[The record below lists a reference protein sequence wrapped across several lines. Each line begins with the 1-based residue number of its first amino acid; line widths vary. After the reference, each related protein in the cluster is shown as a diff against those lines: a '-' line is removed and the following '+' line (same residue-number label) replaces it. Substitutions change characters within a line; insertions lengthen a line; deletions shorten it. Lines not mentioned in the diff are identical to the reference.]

1 MTQERKAGRV
11 RRMIKQKKKQWFIV
25 WISVIFIL
33 SMANGIQA
41 EAASDNEEI
50 VKYCLY
56 LGQTVQ
62 LPDIQNGEWVTDK
75 EGIVKISKDG
85 LVSVLRAGQAT
96 VSIKT
101 EEETRVY
108 CTIEVRANEILSA
121 LSFSDQFYPPHVLGA
136 GSFRIQEPAFDGLK
150 CRWSSADTKV
160 VKVGQNGV
168 VTPVGVGKTNIL
180 VAVTDSYGGTY
191 HFSIPVRIINPH
203 FEETRMNLAKG
214 CQTTVLLLDTTGAQA
229 GYVSSNPSILSIR
242 TSNAYGVTLQAHKE
256 GTATVTVSVDGVMRT
271 CTVTVTN
278 PKLKVQYGFYQ
289 TKKGLQVKV
298 TGTNGRSVKRWSSG
312 NSKIATVSQKGNVR
326 TKKKG
331 STVIFCSVDGK
342 ILKYYLAV
350 STKKA
355 VKAMRYG
362 YKRIG
367 KAHYSQA
374 RRMSKKYFDCSS
386 FVYRCY
392 RAAGKYLVRRASWAP
407 VAAEIAHYYVR
418 KGKYV
423 KASGKYNLNKLRPGD
438 LICFGGKKARR
449 NGRYKRIYHIA
460 MYIGNGK
467 TMESSSTYNN
477 VVIRDRG
484 FFKKSDVPVVAR
496 P

>member
-1 MTQERKAGRV
+1 
-11 RRMIKQKKKQWFIV
+11 MIKTRRKHWFIA
-25 WISVIFIL
+25 WFGIIFIL
-33 SMANGIQA
+33 CMASGVQA
-41 EAASDNEEI
+41 QAASDQDEI
-50 VKYCLY
+50 IKYCLY

-62 LPDIQNGEWVTDK
+62 LPEIPEGKWVADNEK
-75 EGIVKISKDG
+75 VVRISEKG
-85 LVSVLRAGQAT
+85 MVSALQAGKAT
-96 VSIKT
+96 VSIRT
-101 EEETRVY
+101 EKETSVY
-108 CTIEVRANEILSA
+108 CKIEVRANEILSA
-121 LSFSDQFYPPHVLGA
+121 LSFNDKSYPPHAIGA
-136 GSFRIQEPAFDGLK
+136 GTFQIKVAAFEGLQ
-150 CRWSSADTKV
+150 CQWSSENTKV
-160 VKVGQNGV
+160 AKVGKNGMI
-168 VTPVGVGKTNIL
+168 TPVGAGKTYIL

-191 HFSIPVRIINPH
+191 RYRIPVQIINPH
-203 FEETRMNLAKG
+203 FEEKKMNLAKG
-214 CQTTVLLLDTTGAQA
+214 CQTTLLLLDTTGGQA
-229 GYVSSNPSILSIR
+229 GYSSSNASIVSIQ
-242 TSNAYGVTLQAHKE
+242 TSNAYGVTLKAHKE
-256 GTATVTVSVDGVMRT
+256 GTAVVTAMVDGMTTT

-278 PKLKVQYGFYQ
+278 PKLKVKYGFYQ

-298 TGTNGRSVKRWSSG
+298 TGTNSRSVKRWSSG

-331 STVIFCSVDGK
+331 STVIFCNVDGK
-342 ILKYYLAV
+342 VLKYYLAV

-374 RRMSKKYFDCSS
+374 RRMSKKLFDCSS

-392 RAAGKYLVRRASWAP
+392 RAAGKYLVRKTSWAP
-407 VAAEIAHYYVR
+407 VAAEIAKYYVG

-423 KASGKYNLNKLRPGD
+423 KASGKYNPDKLLPGD

-477 VVIRDRG
+477 VVIRDRDI
-484 FFKKSDVPVVAR
+484 FKKSDVPVVAR